1 MRILLSVAAILA
13 LATSAAP
20 LRAQANAFRIVVNT
34 ANPVSS
40 LSKSE
45 ASRLFLKKVTSWRDG
60 KPVLVVDQPEVS
72 PCRRSFTKE
81 IHGREVASVKSYWQQ
96 MIFAG
101 RAVPPTEKPSDS
113 DVVSFVAT
121 NPLAI
126 GYVSPNTAVGE
137 GVKVVTLTDQ

>member
-1 MRILLSVAAILA
+1 MRTLLSVAAVLA

-20 LRAQANAFRIVVNT
+20 LRAQANSFRIVVNA

-40 LSKSE
+40 LTRTE

-81 IHGREVASVKSYWQQ
+81 IHGREVSSVKSYWQQ

-101 RAVPPTEKPSDS
+101 RAVPPPEKPSDS

-121 NPLAI
+121 NPSAI

>member
-1 MRILLSVAAILA
+1 MRLILSVAAILA
-13 LATSAAP
+13 LATNAAP

-40 LSKSE
+40 LTKSE
-45 ASRLFLKKVTSWRDG
+45 ASRLFLKKVTSWKDG

-101 RAVPPTEKPSDS
+101 RAVPPTEKPSDH

-126 GYVSPNTAVGE
+126 GYVSPNTTVGD
-137 GVKVVTLTDQ
+137 GVKIVTLTDQ